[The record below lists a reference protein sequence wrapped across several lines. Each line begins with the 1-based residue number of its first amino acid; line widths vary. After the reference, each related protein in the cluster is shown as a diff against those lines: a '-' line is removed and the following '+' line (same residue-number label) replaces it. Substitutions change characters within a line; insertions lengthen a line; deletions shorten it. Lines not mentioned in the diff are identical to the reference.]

1 MRNEPPPR
9 RPADRRFALLASR
22 AALALAALAGPGL
35 PCLAQST
42 PADYRAGPEV
52 TMELKNAQWFDGQGF
67 KRGTLYVKDGK
78 FSTQKIKKPQRKLN
92 IKGQFLIAPLAEAH
106 NHNLQNAWGWK
117 RYAASYLRDGVFYA
131 AMHCGEPKGTAAVR
145 TLAALPSS
153 EGAAKQAAGPELLL
167 VSACLTSPD
176 GQPLAQL
183 LGEEASGS
191 QARARAEEFLDKT
204 VVALDSP
211 EQLNQKWPAISGRK
225 TDALKLVLSR
235 SESPELRNDPKQ
247 FGRLGLRPE
256 LPPAIVRKAHQDKL
270 RVIAQADT
278 AADFQ
283 LAINAGVDWVA
294 RLPGLVFFEGT
305 GAESYRISAEMA
317 AEAARRKVAV
327 ITGIAA
333 SELFRMPAELL
344 TQVRAQQADNLRT
357 LQAAGVPLLLG
368 SDLFNGSVLTELQ
381 QLDRLGVLD
390 RRQLLRM
397 ASVDT
402 PRALFPKRRLGCFEP
417 GCEASFL
424 LLAADPLK
432 DLGALDKIQLRVRQG
447 RLLGN

>member
-1 MRNEPPPR
+1 
-9 RPADRRFALLASR
+9 
-22 AALALAALAGPGL
+22 
-35 PCLAQST
+35 
-42 PADYRAGPEV
+42 
-52 TMELKNAQWFDGQGF
+52 MELKNAQWFDGQGF
-67 KRGTLYVKDGK
+67 KRGTLYIKDGK
-78 FSTQKIKKPQRKLN
+78 FSAQKIKKPQRKLN
-92 IKGQFLIAPLAEAH
+92 IRRQFLIAPLAEAH

-145 TLAALPSS
+145 ALAALPSTD
-153 EGAAKQAAGPELLL
+153 GAGKQAAGPELLL

-191 QARARAEEFLDKT
+191 QARTRAEEFLDKT
-204 VVALDSP
+204 VIALDTP

-225 TDALKLVLSR
+225 SDALKLVLSR
-235 SESPELRNDPKQ
+235 SESPELRSDPKQ

-256 LPPAIVRKAHQDKL
+256 LPPAIVRRAQQDKL

-283 LAINAGVDWVA
+283 LAVNAGVDWVA

-305 GAESYRISAEMA
+305 GAESYRISADA
-317 AEAARRKVAV
+317 ATEAARRKVAV
-327 ITGIAA
+327 ITAIAA
-333 SELFRMPAELL
+333 SELFRMPAEML

-368 SDLFNGSVLTELQ
+368 SDLFNGSVLSELQ

-397 ASVDT
+397 ATMDT

-432 DLGALDKIQLRVRQG
+432 DLAALDKIQLRVRQG